1 MNGYKN
7 NYHLE
12 RRFHEFAD
20 LRELLRES
28 SEKYSDKIAFIT
40 KVKGESRGGHTYI
53 NTTYKELFESLN
65 YLGTALWEKGFAGER
80 IALIGENS
88 YYWCL
93 GYFAVASGLGVVVPL
108 DKLLQKEELESLL
121 IRSGATAVF
130 CDRKH
135 LDVIEE
141 IKSEGKTKLKLIIG
155 IDCKPDG
162 GESVMDLLIRG
173 EELVNAGSR
182 DFIDAPIDREALTYL
197 LFTSGTTSA
206 SKAVMLSQKNVMSVN
221 YYMNL
226 EEVFFPDDVS
236 IHLLPL
242 HHCYGMGGML
252 IFLSQGITNVFC
264 DGLKYITINL
274 KEYGVS
280 VMMTVPLLL
289 ENMYRKIMKAV
300 EKQGMTEKVEKAK
313 RMCNTADKF
322 GIHVRRKVFSAIIEQ
337 LGGRMRCLI
346 NGAAALDPVV
356 SKGFN
361 DFGILTVQG
370 YGLTECSPTI
380 ASESY
385 RYLKPGSVGK
395 MMPHMDY
402 MIDEPD
408 EAGIGE
414 LMVRGDNIMM
424 GYYDDPAATSE
435 VLKDGWLRTG
445 DLAYFDKDGYLFITG
460 RKKNVIVMKNGKNV
474 FPEEIENLVNK
485 LSYIEE
491 SMVFV
496 RNKATD
502 SVLWIKAVYS
512 EEYLKENDMDYE
524 KLEKIFAGDM
534 DKINQGMPS
543 YKMIKHFL
551 LSDRPTVK
559 TTTAKTKRND
569 ELREIK
575 KELKEKGL

>member
-1 MNGYKN
+1 
-7 NYHLE
+7 
-12 RRFHEFAD
+12 
-20 LRELLRES
+20 
-28 SEKYSDKIAFIT
+28 
-40 KVKGESRGGHTYI
+40 
-53 NTTYKELFESLN
+53 
-65 YLGTALWEKGFAGER
+65 
-80 IALIGENS
+80 
-88 YYWCL
+88 
-93 GYFAVASGLGVVVPL
+93 
-108 DKLLQKEELESLL
+108 
-121 IRSGATAVF
+121 
-130 CDRKH
+130 
-135 LDVIEE
+135 
-141 IKSEGKTKLKLIIG
+141 
-155 IDCKPDG
+155 
-162 GESVMDLLIRG
+162 
-173 EELVNAGSR
+173 
-182 DFIDAPIDREALTYL
+182 
-197 LFTSGTTSA
+197 
-206 SKAVMLSQKNVMSVN
+206 
-221 YYMNL
+221 
-226 EEVFFPDDVS
+226 
-236 IHLLPL
+236 
-242 HHCYGMGGML
+242 
-252 IFLSQGITNVFC
+252 
-264 DGLKYITINL
+264 
-274 KEYGVS
+274 
-280 VMMTVPLLL
+280 
-289 ENMYRKIMKAV
+289 
-300 EKQGMTEKVEKAK
+300 
-313 RMCNTADKF
+313 
-322 GIHVRRKVFSAIIEQ
+322 
-337 LGGRMRCLI
+337 MRCLI

-524 KLEKIFAGDM
+524 KLEKIFVGDM